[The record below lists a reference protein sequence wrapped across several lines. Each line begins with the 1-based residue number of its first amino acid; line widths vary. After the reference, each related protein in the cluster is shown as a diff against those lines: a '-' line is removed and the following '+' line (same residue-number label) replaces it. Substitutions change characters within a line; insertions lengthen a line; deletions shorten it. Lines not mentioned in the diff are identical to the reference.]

1 MSFYLL
7 EGVLSKW
14 RYIKVA
20 DITKERKAILEI
32 GCGKKASFL
41 RSLIDLP
48 DKKLIGIEP
57 QLNQK
62 YLKFGN
68 LTLIKKDLT
77 DKINLPDN
85 SVDCVIMLAVL
96 EHLDY
101 PQEIINEIYR
111 ILEPRGVI
119 CLTAPTFSA
128 KKIIEFIGFLRL
140 IDPQMVAQHKRY
152 FNKNVLEDMT
162 QQAGFNK
169 TEHRYFQLGF
179 NNFLIA
185 YK

>member
-1 MSFYLL
+1 MFYLL

-14 RYIKVA
+14 RYIIVS
-20 DITKERKAILEI
+20 DIVKKRKAILEI
-32 GCGKKASFL
+32 GCGQKASFL
-41 RSLIDLP
+41 RSLTNLS

-57 QLNQK
+57 RLNQK
-62 YLKFGN
+62 CLKLGN
-68 LTLIKKDLT
+68 LTLIKEDLT
-77 DKINLPDN
+77 DKINLTDN

-96 EHLDY
+96 EHLGY

-111 ILEPRGVI
+111 ILKPRGVM
-119 CLTAPTFSA
+119 CLTAPTSSA
-128 KKIIEFIGFLRL
+128 KEIIELLGFLRL

-152 FNKNVLEDMT
+152 FNKNILEDMA

-169 TEHRYFQLGF
+169 TEHRYFQLGL
-179 NNFLIA
+179 NNFFIA